1 MRSWTYSYKTSDG
14 FRHEGEMFAS
24 SKDEVYSELRKRGI
38 RAIRVDERIVPI
50 VRRGLRGLRKRDWF
64 LIVAVVVVLL
74 AMGVAFLPRP
84 VEKSSGADAPIDS
97 SASTEAELASFNP
110 VFQKILSDAD
120 SIRLQRN
127 RELSYVDRSLVRNY
141 ALIAHMKDLREL
153 RVQIQRGRNIVAS
166 SRDKF
171 KKAFGEQYGQ
181 LTDDQAAVREEAQ
194 RFYAGV
200 MEEYDAQEESLDGD
214 ECTLDLLEGNRDG
227 WKVHN
232 GKIIWID
239 PRLERSF
246 RLFSRVAQ

>member
-1 MRSWTYSYKTSDG
+1 MSNRPMDSPRVIVLSAALYCQISSRPT
-14 FRHEGEMFAS
+14 FRIGFAS
-24 SKDEVYSELRKRGI
+24 PCKSCSESQRQT
-38 RAIRVDERIVPI
+38 
-50 VRRGLRGLRKRDWF
+50 
-64 LIVAVVVVLL
+64 
-74 AMGVAFLPRP
+74 
-84 VEKSSGADAPIDS
+84 SSGADAPIDS